1 MRRRMS
7 GALAGTL
14 AVLVGALTLTPF
26 QPSATAAPAFNY
38 GEALQ
43 KSIWFYDAQRSGDL
57 PADNRVNWR
66 GDSALRDGSDVGLD
80 LSGGFYDA
88 GDHVKFGLPFAATM
102 SMLAWG
108 AVENRDAYESSG
120 QLRHLMANLKW
131 GTDWIIK
138 AHPSPNVVY
147 GQVGKGDDDHKW
159 WGAAE
164 VMQMARPS
172 YKVDASCPGSDLA
185 GEYAAAMASASMV
198 FKQTDPAYA
207 ATLLTHAKQLYT
219 FADTYR
225 GKYSSCI
232 TDSANFYNSWS
243 GYQDELVWGAIWLY
257 RATGDASYLAKA
269 KAEYPKLSTEPQTTT
284 RSYRWTIAWDD
295 KSYGAYVLMAKLTG
309 EAEYVADAN
318 RWLDYWT
325 TGHNGNRVRYS
336 PGGQAHLDTWG
347 SLRYAA
353 NTAFVALVYSDWLRE
368 RDAARATT
376 YHDFGARQINYA
388 LGDNPRNASYVVG
401 FGANPPR
408 NPHHRTAHGA
418 WADTMQEPATS
429 RHVLYGAL
437 VGGPGTNNDAYKD
450 DRTDFV
456 ANEVAL
462 DYNAAFTGALARL
475 YKEYG
480 GTPLANFPVA
490 EATDGPELTV
500 QASVNQSAPGFTEIK
515 SFVINKTA
523 WPARM
528 FNGALRYYFTL
539 DGATTP
545 DQITVTTNYN
555 QCGTPSGPKQHSGS
569 VYYVDVPCPGV
580 YPGGQSAHRHEV
592 QFRITSSGSWDP
604 SNDWSYEGLGT
615 GNTVALTDRVA
626 LVEDG
631 KVLWGKEP
639 GPAVEDREAPTV
651 PTGLRA
657 SNVGATSATLTW
669 TASTDNV
676 GVTGY
681 DVLRADGTPVG
692 ATATPTFQLSGLAP
706 ATSHRFTVRAKDAA
720 GNLSAA
726 SAVITVVTTDTTGD
740 RESPTVPGGLVVS
753 AITSTGATL
762 TWTASTDNE
771 AVAGYEVL
779 RPDGTVAATTT
790 GLRHQL
796 TGLTADTAYTFTVR
810 AKDTSGNISSPST
823 AVTFRTTPG
832 GATGPVAVQQR
843 GNGSASANQ
852 IGATLAVVNRGTTA
866 VDRSTVT
873 LRYWFTGDTANA
885 NYQVFCDWAVVGCA
899 NVRAT
904 VVKLPNARPGADAYL
919 QVSFT
924 AGSLAAGASTGDI
937 QLRVAKSDWSTF
949 NQADDHSYRVSATL
963 ADFDRVTAYTG
974 GSLAWG
980 TEP

>member
-14 AVLVGALTLTPF
+14 AVLVSALTLTPF
-26 QPSATAAPAFNY
+26 QPTATAAPAFNY

-108 AVENRDAYESSG
+108 AVENRDAYQDSG

-131 GTDWIIK
+131 GADWIIK

-164 VMQMARPS
+164 VMQMARPA

-185 GEYAAAMASASMV
+185 GEYAAAMAASSMV
-198 FKQTDPAYA
+198 FKQTDPTYA

-243 GYQDELVWGAIWLY
+243 GYQDELVWGAAWLY

-295 KSYGAYVLMAKLTG
+295 KSYGAYVLLAKLTG

-325 TGHNGNRVRYS
+325 TGYNGNRVRYS

-353 NTAFVALVYSDWLRE
+353 NTAFAALVYSDWLRE

-376 YHDFGARQINYA
+376 YHDFGVRQVNYA

-418 WADTMQEPATS
+418 WADTMQEPVAS

-462 DYNAAFTGALARL
+462 DYNAGFTGALARL

-480 GTPLANFPVA
+480 GAPLADFPVA

-500 QASVNQSAPGFTEIK
+500 QASVNQSAAGFTEIK
-515 SFVINKTA
+515 AFVLNKSA

-528 FNGALRYYFTL
+528 FNGSLRYYFTL

-555 QCGTPSGPKQHSGS
+555 QCGTPAAPKQHSGS

-592 QFRITSSGSWDP
+592 QFRITSAGTWDP
-604 SNDWSYEGLGT
+604 ANDWSREGLGT
-615 GNTVALTDRVA
+615 GNAVALTDRIV
-626 LVEDG
+626 LVQDG
-631 KVLWGKEP
+631 QVVWGEEP
-639 GPAVEDREAPTV
+639 GPAVVDREAPTA

-681 DVLRADGTPVG
+681 DVLWADGTAVG
-692 ATATPTFQLSGLAP
+692 ATATPAFQLSGLAP
-706 ATSHRFTVRAKDAA
+706 ASSHRFTVRAKDAA
-720 GNLSAA
+720 GNRSAA
-726 SAVITVVTTDTTGD
+726 SAVITVVTTDTNGD
-740 RESPTVPGGLVVS
+740 RESPTVPGGLSVS

-762 TWTASTDNE
+762 TWSASTDNE

-779 RPDGTVAATTT
+779 RPDGTVAAATT
-790 GLRHQL
+790 GLSHQL

-823 AVTFRTTPG
+823 AVAFRTTPG
-832 GATGPVAVQQR
+832 GVAGPLAVQQR

-852 IGATLAVVNRGTTA
+852 IGATLALVNRGTTA
-866 VDRSTVT
+866 VDRSAVT
-873 LRYWFTGDTANA
+873 LRYWFTGDTASA

-904 VVKLPNARPGADAYL
+904 AVKLPGARPGADSYL

-937 QLRVAKSDWSTF
+937 QLRIAKSDWSTF

-963 ADFDRVTAYTG
+963 TDFDRVTAYTG
-974 GSLAWG
+974 GALTWG
-980 TEP
+980 VEP